1 MPPKVKAL
9 IDELERNGFS
19 ERGGK
24 GSHRN
29 YSHPLCSKIVTISGK
44 KGDDA
49 QRYQINQVKN
59 AINEVKSK

>member
-9 IDELERNGFS
+9 IDELVRNGFS

-29 YSHPLCSKIVTISGK
+29 YFHPLCSKIVTISGK
-44 KGDDA
+44 KGNDA
-49 QRYQINQVKN
+49 QHYQTKQVED
-59 AINEVKSK
+59 AIREVKSK